1 MKVLVSN
8 EFYELFR
15 GDKDFIIPRLI
26 AHKLG
31 HEVFILCPTTLSISD
46 QNAGFAFSKEIF
58 VARLG
63 LGPDA
68 VKFHSPLRWIRKTH
82 NKRMPFLLPLSSYFY
97 HLLKIR
103 PDVVV
108 DAVYTTLTPRSFL
121 NWIYC
126 ALFRKRRLLLDAG
139 DEGRNRWLMP
149 CERQAMRSAQ
159 KIFTYSQGGAARIA
173 AKYGIDDP
181 GKFFVHLKLLDPNRF
196 RLLEEF
202 MRPDFSV
209 GYVGRFVRAKGF
221 DRYLELANTFPNRAV
236 RFRAVGPNTDGFT
249 IPANLEHSD
258 YVENSRLA
266 EIYSAIDLLVL
277 PDMRNFLGF
286 YTVIQEALMCGT
298 EVAVGTLNRAFF
310 PTGAGVFFFDPDRP
324 TDLTAFIA
332 RRAQQTFAEKIAGR
346 KALAEDYRQAAD
358 ESGFLS
364 ELDKQLSGHA

>member
-31 HEVFILCPTTLSISD
+31 HEVFILCPTTLSPSD
-46 QNAGFAFSKEIF
+46 RQAGFSFSKALF
-58 VARLG
+58 VERLG
-63 LGPDA
+63 LGPEA
-68 VKFHSPLRWIRKTH
+68 VKFHSPRVWVRRTH
-82 NKRMPFLLPLSSYFY
+82 NKKIPFLLPRLSYFVQ
-97 HLLKIR
+97 LWRIR
-103 PDVVV
+103 PDFIVESI
-108 DAVYTTLTPRSFL
+108 YTTLTPRSFL
-121 NWIYC
+121 NWLYC
-126 ALFRKRRLLLDAG
+126 ALLRKPRVLLDAG
-139 DEGRNRWLMP
+139 DEGRNRWLLP
-149 CERQAMRSAQ
+149 CERQAMRSAK

-181 GKFFVHLKLLDPNRF
+181 GKFFVHLKLLDPKRF

-202 MRPDFSV
+202 MRPAFSV

-221 DRYLELANTFPNRAV
+221 DRYLELAKTFPDRAV

-258 YVENSRLA
+258 YVDNSRLA

-310 PTGAGVFFFDPDRP
+310 PAGAGVFFFDPDRP

-346 KALAEDYRQAAD
+346 KALAEEYRQAAD